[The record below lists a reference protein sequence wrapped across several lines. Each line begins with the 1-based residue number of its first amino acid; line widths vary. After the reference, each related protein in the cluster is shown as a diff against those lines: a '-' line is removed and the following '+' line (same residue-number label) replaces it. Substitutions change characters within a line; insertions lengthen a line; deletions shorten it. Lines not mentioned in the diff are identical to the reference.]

1 VFETQIDERGGAAQ
15 CRIALVK
22 ETLMKPMQMRT
33 IVLLAASVMFLV
45 AGRAS
50 AQASLASADATA
62 FLGGWELGLDTP
74 QGAMTME
81 LTVKDS
87 GGKVQASI
95 SAPPVMPQSQEITD
109 ISNDKGTLILK
120 YVLEV
125 QGMQIPAVIS
135 IIPDGDK
142 WKANF
147 DFAGG
152 QFNVDGTATKK

>member
-1 VFETQIDERGGAAQ
+1 
-15 CRIALVK
+15 
-22 ETLMKPMQMRT
+22 MKTQMRP
-33 IVLLAASVMFLV
+33 IVLLAASVMFLA

-50 AQASLASADATA
+50 AQSPLASSEAAA
-62 FLGGWELGLDTP
+62 FLGAWELGLDTP

-81 LTVKDS
+81 LTVKDN
-87 GGKVQASI
+87 GGKVAAAI

-109 ISNDKGTLILK
+109 VSSDKGTLILK
-120 YVLEV
+120 YMLEV
-125 QGMQIPAVIS
+125 QGMQVPTVIS

-152 QFNVDGTATKK
+152 QYVVDGTASKKS

>member
-1 VFETQIDERGGAAQ
+1 
-15 CRIALVK
+15 
-22 ETLMKPMQMRT
+22 MKKMQMRT
-33 IVLLAASVMFLV
+33 TVLLAASVIFLA
-45 AGRAS
+45 AGAAS
-50 AQASLASADATA
+50 AQAPLASTEAAT
-62 FLGGWELGLDTP
+62 FLGAWELGLDTP

-81 LTVKDS
+81 LTVKDN
-87 GGKVQASI
+87 GGKVAAAI

-109 ISNDKGTLILK
+109 ISRDKGTLILK
-120 YVLEV
+120 YILEV

-152 QFNVDGTATKK
+152 QYVVDGTATKKS